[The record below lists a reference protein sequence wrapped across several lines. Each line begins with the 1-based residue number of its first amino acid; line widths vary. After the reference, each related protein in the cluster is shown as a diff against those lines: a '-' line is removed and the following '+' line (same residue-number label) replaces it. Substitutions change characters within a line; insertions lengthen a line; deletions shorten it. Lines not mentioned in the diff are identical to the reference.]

1 MHYRFG
7 PFRLNPET
15 RELRRGDA
23 RVALSR
29 RGFDC
34 LLYLIEHR
42 ERACG
47 RDELVRVGWGDAQVT
62 DAQLGQVILR
72 LRRSLGDDGQ
82 GQQTIRTVT
91 GFGYC
96 WVAETECLAAG
107 AIGTAPAE
115 PAVDVPA
122 LEAPSAS
129 ATPTTVAAPVPRKQH
144 RWTIAAALALLA
156 IALSAAFA
164 WRTPSPAP
172 TTAASEIPPGA
183 IVLPL
188 AVTGPADSE
197 WIRLGG
203 MALVIARL
211 REAGVP
217 ALQSESVLGLLA
229 DGGRELPARHLV
241 VRGSARLDGA
251 EWQVVLDARNADGSM
266 QRSRATHAD
275 PAQAARQAADLLAAA
290 LGHVPRSD
298 SDDDGGLQ
306 ARLLRS
312 QAALFSN
319 QLDSAREIL
328 LDGSEAEAAQPA
340 AVRYRLAQIDYR
352 AGRLDRAES
361 ALSELLAD
369 PAVAADERLRA
380 QVLCARATVY
390 VHRDRYAEA
399 ERDFDAAVALAR
411 EGGRTEELGRA
422 LNGRG
427 AARVALQKFDH
438 ALADLGQARI
448 ELGKIGD
455 ELGVARVD
463 NNSGALEAE
472 RAHPAQALPFFAAAA
487 ARFAELGALN
497 EQAIASIGLADTQ
510 ALLLRRSDA
519 LATAERGWA
528 LRDRLSDPSQR
539 LLHAASLA
547 DAQLAV
553 GRERDAAQT
562 LHAVAAETDAGDDA
576 SRGRLRAVE
585 AELAWR
591 QQRYDDAI
599 AGARAALRAWPVDAH
614 DAGRAGVALILQRA
628 LIAGGQAD
636 PRHPPSDPAP
646 GGPAPFDDD
655 LPAHAL
661 ASAEWA
667 GFVGRGDDAERGFGR
682 AVELAEARGVPAEI
696 VEAVAAQAPRLLAAG
711 RRDEAAALVG
721 RVAAWSQQ
729 DYDSA
734 LLQLRLFHASGDS
747 RAWREAL
754 THARALAGERTL
766 PSLLAQVPA
775 G

>member
-15 RELRRGDA
+15 RELRRDDA
-23 RVALSR
+23 RIALSR
-29 RGFDC
+29 RAFDC

-47 RDELVRVGWGDAQVT
+47 RDELVRVGWGDAHVT

-96 WVAETECLAAG
+96 WAAATEQEDASVLETP
-107 AIGTAPAE
+107 PAE
-115 PAVDVPA
+115 PAVEVPPPPP
-122 LEAPSAS
+122 EAA
-129 ATPTTVAAPVPRKQH
+129 APTAVAAPASR
-144 RWTIAAALALLA
+144 RRLGGWIAAAAALLA
-156 IALSAAFA
+156 LALGGALA
-164 WRTPSPAP
+164 WRSRSPAP
-172 TTAASEIPPGA
+172 TVAASEIPPGA

-188 AVTGPADSE
+188 AVAGPPDSE

-203 MALVIARL
+203 MDLIIARL
-211 REAGVP
+211 REAGLP

-229 DGGRELPARHLV
+229 DDRRDLPAKHLV

-251 EWQVVLDARNADGSM
+251 EWQVVLDARDADGSM
-266 QRSRATHAD
+266 QRSRAGHAD
-275 PAQAARQAADLLAAA
+275 PAQAARHAADLLAAA

-298 SDDDGGLQ
+298 AGDDGGLQ
-306 ARLLRS
+306 ARLQRS
-312 QAALFSN
+312 QAAMFAN

-328 LDGSEAEAAQPA
+328 LDGGDAEAAQPA
-340 AVRYRLAQIDYR
+340 AIRYRLAQIDYR
-352 AGRLDRAES
+352 AGRLDRAEM
-361 ALSELLAD
+361 AFDALLAD
-369 PAVAADERLRA
+369 PAVAADERLHA

-411 EGGRTEELGRA
+411 EGDHAEELGRA
-422 LNGRG
+422 MNGRG
-427 AARVALQKFDH
+427 AARVALQKFDQS
-438 ALADLGQARI
+438 LADLGQARI

-472 RAHPAQALPFFAAAA
+472 RAHPAQALPLFTAAA

-497 EQAIASIGLADTQ
+497 EQAIALIGLADTQ

-528 LRDRLSDPSQR
+528 LRERLSDPSQR

-547 DAQLAV
+547 DAQLAL
-553 GRERDAAQT
+553 GRERDAART
-562 LHAVAAETDAGDDA
+562 LHAAAADTDAGDAA
-576 SRGRLRAVE
+576 SRARLHAVE

-591 QQRYDDAI
+591 QQRYDEAI
-599 AGARAALRAWPVDAH
+599 AGARAALLTWPVDAH
-614 DAGRAGVALILQRA
+614 DAGRAYVALLLQRA

-636 PRHPPSDPAP
+636 AQHPPPDPAP
-646 GGPAPFDDD
+646 GEPPPFDDD

-667 GFVGRGDDAERGFGR
+667 EFAGRGDDAERGFRR

-696 VEAVAAQAPRLLAAG
+696 VEAVAARVPRLLAAG
-711 RRDEAAALVG
+711 RRDEAAALAG
-721 RVAAWSQQ
+721 RVAAWSEQ

-734 LLQLRLFHASGDS
+734 VLQLRLFQASGDA

-754 THARALAGERTL
+754 ARAQALAGERTL
-766 PSLLAQVPA
+766 PPLPSQRPA
-775 G
+775 AR